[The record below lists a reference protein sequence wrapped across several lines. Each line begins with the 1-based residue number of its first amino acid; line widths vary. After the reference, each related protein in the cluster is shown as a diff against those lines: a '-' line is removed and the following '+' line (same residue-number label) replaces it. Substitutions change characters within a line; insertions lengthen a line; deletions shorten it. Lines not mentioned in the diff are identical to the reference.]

1 MRIVPQNCAN
11 QNNTKGN
18 GSILREMK
26 FANDCVKCFFLA
38 QKCSAKKAI
47 AQKYCEWKLFLR
59 YGENPTEGGG
69 GGKHHQIVICDIWL
83 KTS

>member
-11 QNNTKGN
+11 QNNTKAEWHN
-18 GSILREMK
+18 
-26 FANDCVKCFFLA
+26 FA

-47 AQKYCEWKLFLR
+47 AQTYCEWKLFLR